1 MVPLVLAVLFAVG
14 LSAMSC
20 ATSPPCYAIRP
31 GLVVAIAES
40 MDTYEA
46 PKQLRNWEQ
55 RVPIRMRLRK
65 LIYGPS
71 PGTEFTLLWFAAN
84 SLRAGE
90 VIYIEEAGTPLRAK
104 SCGETGQTWAGSVK
118 RQQFFQELA
127 AGQHQET
134 YVRIGFQQATHSA
147 IRLTGPTGTIENKT
161 DARGL
166 AEWRNIPPGHYT
178 VHPARGRQNPT
189 FQLLPGACRQVLF
202 DPK

>member
-1 MVPLVLAVLFAVG
+1 
-14 LSAMSC
+14 
-20 ATSPPCYAIRP
+20 
-31 GLVVAIAES
+31 

-46 PKQLRNWEQ
+46 PKQLRNWEH

-71 PGTEFTLLWFAAN
+71 PGTEFTLLWFAEY

-90 VIYIEEAGTPLRAK
+90 ILYIEESSTPLRAT
-104 SCGETGQTWAGSVK
+104 SCGQTDTVTANSDS

-134 YVRIGFQQATHSA
+134 YVRIGFQEAPNSA
-147 IRLTGPTGTIENKT
+147 IRLTGPNGTSENKT